1 MAAIPPTPPSPN
13 LGVRRKGPK
22 AGLPRLPLSAF
33 SPPNSG
39 TSERFPLPP
48 SPSTVHPEFVVD
60 AHIVA
65 ADADLASWKKE
76 AGKALAGR
84 IGGVVLSLPAA
95 DPDKFVAALQ
105 AKDPGIPILS
115 LMVPFQLQTAQHEL
129 PAYASGLTIPISFS
143 TSFSQAT
150 PEAIESLKW
159 ALSQGR
165 PVDID
170 VQAALSDSAF
180 EGFEDMLSKAITDLP
195 SVPPIII
202 SSVLPPPHDLSLS
215 IVKLM
220 KHPTYRAFQSQTA
233 ALSLFPELYIKFL
246 PPTWEA
252 PTPATPSDPTS
263 GASDDAN
270 SKQLKEWKRRVKMYL
285 GPVMEAFG
293 YQRIIFGSSPSPA
306 SQSASLAGDWYEI
319 ARESLAELGVEQEF
333 IDAVFCENARKV
345 YGS

>member
-95 DPDKFVAALQ
+95 DPDKFVAAFVFIHQDTTLDLDRLASRLQ

-202 SSVLPPPHDLSLS
+202 CESSHILDSPL
-215 IVKLM
+215 I
-220 KHPTYRAFQSQTA
+220 
-233 ALSLFPELYIKFL
+233 
-246 PPTWEA
+246 
-252 PTPATPSDPTS
+252 
-263 GASDDAN
+263 
-270 SKQLKEWKRRVKMYL
+270 
-285 GPVMEAFG
+285 
-293 YQRIIFGSSPSPA
+293 SSAVSECPSPA
-306 SQSASLAGDWYEI
+306 P
-319 ARESLAELGVEQEF
+319 
-333 IDAVFCENARKV
+333 
-345 YGS
+345 